1 MFKEPKP
8 MQEIHVIQERIYEED
23 KKLTSKERVEKTHR
37 EVQKAIVKYGL
48 KLKMTSLQH
57 V

>member
-8 MQEIHVIQERIYEED
+8 MQEIHAIQERIYEEE
-23 KKLTSKERVEKTHR
+23 KKLTSRERIEKIHR
-37 EVQKAIVKYGL
+37 EVQEAIVKYGL
-48 KLKMTSLQH
+48 KLKIKDFQH